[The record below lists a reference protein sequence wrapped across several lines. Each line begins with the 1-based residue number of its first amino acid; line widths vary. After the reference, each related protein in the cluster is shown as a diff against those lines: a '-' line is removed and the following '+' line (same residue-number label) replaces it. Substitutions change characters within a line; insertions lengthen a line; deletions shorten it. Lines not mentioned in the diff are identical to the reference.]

1 MWPHW
6 MHSIITHQEKPRT
19 IKTLHL
25 NGRLGTKRQSRSK
38 RVDYELMY
46 LHYLEQNNS
55 LSCSILEVRIIITCI
70 WMFSIIGA
78 GVHDI
83 CLLHKKS
90 QISQCLFLQPSSN
103 PTQTVSTQSFRFW
116 LQSFLAAKN
125 SVVIPWICHPM
136 HSVSWHNKDYPAV
149 SMVSI
154 KRGEFFHSTLPDM

>member
-6 MHSIITHQEKPRT
+6 MCSIATHQENPKT
-19 IKTLHL
+19 IKILHL
-25 NGRLGTKRQSRSK
+25 NGGLGTKRQSRLK
-38 RVDYELMY
+38 RVGDELMY

-55 LSCSILEVRIIITCI
+55 SLCSILEVRISITCI

-78 GVHDI
+78 GVHFI
-83 CLLHKKS
+83 YLLHKKS
-90 QISQCLFLQPSSN
+90 QISQCLFLQPSSS
-103 PTQTVSTQSFRFW
+103 PTQTMSTQSFQI
-116 LQSFLAAKN
+116 LVAVFLAAKY

-136 HSVSWHNKDYPAV
+136 HSVSWHKKDYPAV